1 MVGWGWWGGG
11 GGGATDL
18 SARFAPVCWLVEVT
32 ECSRSLHKFPF
43 IKSPSCGKHMTR
55 SHTGSVGGVNCN
67 LSVLNKTKKKNPLVH
82 LYFHPRKKKKK
93 KTSNGGKKASRFG
106 KGV

>member
-1 MVGWGWWGGG
+1 MKASGELFYKGVEVGGGG

-55 SHTGSVGGVNCN
+55 SHTGSVGGANCN
-67 LSVLNKTKKKNPLVH
+67 LSELN
-82 LYFHPRKKKKK
+82 KKKKS
-93 KTSNGGKKASRFG
+93 THSFIFPS
-106 KGV
+106 